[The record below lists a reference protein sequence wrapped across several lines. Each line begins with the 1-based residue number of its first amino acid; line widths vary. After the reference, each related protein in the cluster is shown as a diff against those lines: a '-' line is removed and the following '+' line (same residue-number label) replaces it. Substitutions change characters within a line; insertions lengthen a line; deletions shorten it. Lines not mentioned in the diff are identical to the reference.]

1 MPGES
6 GFLCR
11 ANAPEELA
19 AAMVELLRGPSCVR
33 AMGAAGR
40 RLALERFD
48 QAHIVT
54 QTLAVYAAA
63 LAAP

>member
-1 MPGES
+1 MVKLLS
-6 GFLCR
+6 R
-11 ANAPEELA
+11 PEL
-19 AAMVELLRGPSCVR
+19 VR

-48 QAHIVT
+48 QTHIVA
-54 QTLAVYAAA
+54 QTLGVYAAA